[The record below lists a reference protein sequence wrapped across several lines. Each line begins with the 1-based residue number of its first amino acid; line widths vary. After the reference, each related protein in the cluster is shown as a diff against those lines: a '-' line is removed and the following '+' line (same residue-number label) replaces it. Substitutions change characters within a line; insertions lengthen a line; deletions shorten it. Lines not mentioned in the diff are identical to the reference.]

1 MNKPTQITSYSITPQ
16 SQIVNAQTTYQMDIT
31 FVYQHFN
38 GDRIIIDFPDG
49 VLLVTGFLC
58 SSNTI
63 NVTVSCF
70 QSSQSILQITI
81 MLNGVSSIG
90 QISFK
95 ITSITNNWFS
105 STATLT
111 MQTTTNDT
119 TFYYV

>member
-1 MNKPTQITSYSITPQ
+1 
-16 SQIVNAQTTYQMDIT
+16 MDIT

-38 GDRIIIDFPDG
+38 GDRIIINFPDG

-70 QSSQSILQITI
+70 QSSQTILQITI

-105 STATLT
+105 STATFT